1 MKLSKKTS
9 QKVFAS
15 SNAITSQAMLNF
27 SPLNAQDFDIAQ
39 MHDDLLK
46 AHLSHKS

>member
-1 MKLSKKTS
+1 MKLSKKTR

-27 SPLNAQDFDIAQ
+27 SPLNAQDFDMAQ
-39 MHDDLLK
+39 MHYELLK
-46 AHLSHKS
+46 AYLSHKS